1 MELVFWKGESG
12 RAFKISASDSL
23 QAVSVSVS
31 ALLDEFGCVREL
43 SGLRQGGY
51 PSWITVVLVEEKGRM
66 GGGEESQ
73 PVWKRE

>member
-1 MELVFWKGESG
+1 M
-12 RAFKISASDSL
+12 
-23 QAVSVSVS
+23 SVSVS

-66 GGGEESQ
+66 GAGEESQ